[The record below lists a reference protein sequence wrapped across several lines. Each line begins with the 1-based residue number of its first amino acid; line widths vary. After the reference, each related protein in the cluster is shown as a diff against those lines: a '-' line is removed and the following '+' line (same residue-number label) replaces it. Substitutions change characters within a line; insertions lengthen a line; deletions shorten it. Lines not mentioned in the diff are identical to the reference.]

1 MPKKLP
7 VVANTSPLIALS
19 AALADF
25 NVLASVAERVL
36 VPAEVFEEI
45 RAGSRADTTL
55 QLVQAAACCEVLPP
69 FAALPVLLTNE
80 LGRGESAV
88 IHAALICGVSI
99 VAIDELRGRRWAR
112 RHGLQVTGSMGL
124 LLELYRAGAVP
135 SLETAFAAMKAKGVY
150 LDDRLL
156 QQVLAA
162 ARSQET

>member
-25 NVLASVAERVL
+25 NMLGAIAERVL
-36 VPAEVFEEI
+36 VPAEVLEEI
-45 RAGSRADTTL
+45 RARGQADATY
-55 QLVQAAACCEVLPP
+55 QFVRAAACCEVLAP
-69 FAALPVLLTNE
+69 FATLPVLLTNE

-88 IHAALICGVSI
+88 IHAALTRGVSI

-112 RHGLQVTGSMGL
+112 QHGLQVTGSLGL
-124 LLELYRAGAVP
+124 LIGLYRAGAVP
-135 SLETAFAAMKAKGVY
+135 SLETAFAAMKAKGIY

-156 QQVLAA
+156 QQVLAV
-162 ARSQET
+162 ARAKGT